1 MCRILPLQSTK
12 VTQHAHIFNNA
23 AAPPRS
29 MEELLQRLTE
39 VSIRQ
44 QQIVE
49 HIASRQG
56 ETERE
61 LATLRMAA
69 AQRTPPPDPRTQ
81 MFENVAT
88 REGWS
93 RDGWARLLA
102 PLTGEAQLAY
112 FSLPA
117 DARESYDELKQEILA
132 RMGLSPISAAQLFHD
147 WEYKPRMPARAQ
159 ATELTRLAQHS
170 ANQVAECIVID
181 RLEGTS

>member
-1 MCRILPLQSTK
+1 
-12 VTQHAHIFNNA
+12 
-23 AAPPRS
+23 

-56 ETERE
+56 ETDPE
-61 LATLRMAA
+61 LAALRMAA
-69 AQRTPPPDPRTQ
+69 AQRTPPPDPQTQVTQLLPKMTANDDVESYLQ

-102 PLTGEAQLAY
+102 PLLTGEAQ
-112 FSLPA
+112 
-117 DARESYDELKQEILA
+117 
-132 RMGLSPISAAQLFHD
+132 
-147 WEYKPRMPARAQ
+147 
-159 ATELTRLAQHS
+159 
-170 ANQVAECIVID
+170 
-181 RLEGTS
+181 